1 MLVNLLS
8 HLNVNYNQV
17 FEFLNPIVIKFIS
30 GFQKWIGF
38 EDIKSSPTYFYVQRS
53 SGFNQ
58 TKTPVPFEIEKVNI
72 GGAMNLQT
80 GKFTAPRS
88 GTYFFSLSGIAYIPA
103 SSTGLG
109 LWIGLYVNGI
119 QIGRSH
125 ADESSSSQLYETFS
139 LQSTLNLQAG
149 DLVWI
154 EISTQSTGVYLFDNV
169 EHYTNFNG
177 WLLQEHI
184 SNSLNTKKM

>member
-38 EDIKSSPTYFYVQRS
+38 EDVKSSPTYFYVQRNS
-53 SGFNQ
+53 TFNQ

-88 GTYFFSLSGIAYIPA
+88 GTYFFSLSGIAYIPV
-103 SSTGLG
+103 SSSKLVFFM
-109 LWIGLYVNGI
+109 GLYVNGI
-119 QIGRSH
+119 QIGRSF
-125 ADESSSSQLYETFS
+125 ADESGNSAGEWETYS
-139 LQSTLNLQAG
+139 LQSSLSLRAG
-149 DLVWI
+149 DLVWV
-154 EISTQSTGVYLFDNV
+154 EIQAQSTGVYLFDDPG
-169 EHYTNFNG
+169 HYTHFNG

-184 SNSLNTKKM
+184 SNSLNTL

>member
-1 MLVNLLS
+1 MLIS
-8 HLNVNYNQV
+8 QV
-17 FEFLNPIVIKFIS
+17 FGFLNPIVIKLIS

-38 EDIKSSPTYFYVQRS
+38 EDIKSSPTYFYVQRNS
-53 SGFNQ
+53 TFNQ
-58 TKTPVPFEIEKVNI
+58 TQTPIPFEIEKVNI

-80 GKFTAPRS
+80 GKFMAPRS
-88 GTYFFSLSGIAYIPA
+88 GTYFFSLSGIAYIPV
-103 SSTGLG
+103 SSTRLG

-125 ADESSSSQLYETFS
+125 ADDSSNTVVFETYSQ
-139 LQSTLNLQAG
+139 QSTLNLQAG

-154 EISTQSTGVYLFDNV
+154 EISTQSTGVYLHDDVN
-169 EHYTNFNG
+169 HYTNFNG

-184 SNSLNTKKM
+184 SNSLNTQKM